1 MLGTVVGLG
10 ALVATLGLS
19 RTAGNQIV
27 GRFDELAATE
37 VVIRTKSP
45 PGNAVP
51 AGALPWDAPARLDR
65 LNGVVA
71 AGTMST
77 VTSGPTS

>member
-1 MLGTVVGLG
+1 
-10 ALVATLGLS
+10 
-19 RTAGNQIV
+19 
-27 GRFDELAATE
+27 